1 MNERRMELRML
12 VSEGAKIAT
21 SDPAPPVDCKV
32 LDVSLTGAR
41 LEVDGAVEIPQRFDL
56 IFNRDGIRHPCQII
70 WSKDKLI
77 GVEFEVPPYFDV

>member
-1 MNERRMELRML
+1 MELRML
-12 VSEGAKIAT
+12 ASEGAKIAT
-21 SDPAPPVDCKV
+21 SNHTLSVDCKV

-56 IFNRDGIRHPCQII
+56 IFNRDGIKYPCQII

-77 GVEFEVPPYFDV
+77 GVKFEEPPYFDV